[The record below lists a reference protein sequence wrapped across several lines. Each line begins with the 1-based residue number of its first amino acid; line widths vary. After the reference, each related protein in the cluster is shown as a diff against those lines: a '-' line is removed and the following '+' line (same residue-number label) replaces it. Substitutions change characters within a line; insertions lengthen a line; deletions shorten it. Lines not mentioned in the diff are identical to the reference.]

1 MKKEANNNKK
11 EVKHTPFII
20 SNARL
25 DDLNKEIEKKKNNQP
40 FNRTKLTKGLV
51 DIFKY
56 LNYIER
62 KKERNHKMKKEKI
75 LKSLIIVSTGVVMFS
90 SVYGANKTINK
101 IINVTTEDNIRNKIE
116 NQITIDKVKYNLSTY
131 KLKNIEPE
139 KIEKTYKSETKI
151 LNSDNES
158 FLKSQF
164 NSNYNYEDE
173 KYKGELNL
181 KDFNIEIIPGNKYEE
196 IDQKTIVKNGLNK
209 YNDLD
214 KISKTTIINGTTY
227 YLIDTNWIEE
237 ENKVIDNTEV
247 PKTYRA
253 TSFYRAVL
261 KKQEPN
267 KYKVS
272 ANYKGIITEKQRKQ
286 NLQIDYIEEQKAEV
300 KKEKKNNVP
309 QIVIGFFAMIIA
321 ILGFLMR
328 KNAKIILINKDE
340 EKTLKKLRI
349 KDNSMIDISNFNI
362 TDNDNLVLSIKEK
375 DLYKLKGKKI
385 TMKRFNKTKTITILN
400 KNNPF
405 VL

>member
-1 MKKEANNNKK
+1 
-11 EVKHTPFII
+11 
-20 SNARL
+20 
-25 DDLNKEIEKKKNNQP
+25 
-40 FNRTKLTKGLV
+40 
-51 DIFKY
+51 
-56 LNYIER
+56 
-62 KKERNHKMKKEKI
+62 MKKEKI
-75 LKSLIIVSTGVVMFS
+75 LKSLIIVSTGIVMFS

-101 IINVTTEDNIRNKIE
+101 TINATTEDNIRNKIE
-116 NQITIDKVKYNLSTY
+116 NQITIDKAKYNLSTY

-158 FLKSQF
+158 FLRNQF
-164 NSNYNYEDE
+164 NLNYDYEDE

-214 KISKTTIINGTTY
+214 KIPKTTIINGTTY
-227 YLIDTNWIEE
+227 YLIDTNWILEA
-237 ENKVIDNTEV
+237 NKVIDNTEV

-267 KYKVS
+267 RYKVS
-272 ANYKGIITEKQRKQ
+272 ANYQGIVTEKQRKQ

-300 KKEKKNNVP
+300 KEVKKEVKTSQK
-309 QIVIGFFAMIIA
+309 
-321 ILGFLMR
+321 LMR

>member
-1 MKKEANNNKK
+1 
-11 EVKHTPFII
+11 
-20 SNARL
+20 
-25 DDLNKEIEKKKNNQP
+25 
-40 FNRTKLTKGLV
+40 
-51 DIFKY
+51 
-56 LNYIER
+56 
-62 KKERNHKMKKEKI
+62 MKKEKI
-75 LKSLIIVSTGVVMFS
+75 LKSLIIVSTGIVMFS

-101 IINVTTEDNIRNKIE
+101 IINATTEDNIRNKIE

-214 KISKTTIINGTTY
+214 KIPKTTIINGTTY
-227 YLIDTNWIEE
+227 YLIDTNWILEA
-237 ENKVIDNTEV
+237 NKVIDNTEV

-272 ANYKGIITEKQRKQ
+272 ANYKGIVNEKQRKQ

-300 KKEKKNNVP
+300 KEGKKNNVP

>member
-1 MKKEANNNKK
+1 
-11 EVKHTPFII
+11 
-20 SNARL
+20 
-25 DDLNKEIEKKKNNQP
+25 
-40 FNRTKLTKGLV
+40 
-51 DIFKY
+51 
-56 LNYIER
+56 
-62 KKERNHKMKKEKI
+62 MKKEKI
-75 LKSLIIVSTGVVMFS
+75 LKSLNIASTGIVMFS

-101 IINVTTEDNIRNKIE
+101 TINATTEDNVRNKIE

-164 NSNYNYEDE
+164 NSNYDYEDE

-214 KISKTTIINGTTY
+214 KIAKTTIINGTTY

-261 KKQEPN
+261 KKQEQN

-272 ANYKGIITEKQRKQ
+272 ANYQGIVTE
-286 NLQIDYIEEQKAEV
+286 NIEEQKAAV
-300 KKEKKNNVP
+300 KEEKKNNDP
-309 QIVIGFFAMIIA
+309 QILIGFFAIVIT

-328 KNAKIILINKDE
+328 KNAKVILINKDE

>member
-1 MKKEANNNKK
+1 
-11 EVKHTPFII
+11 
-20 SNARL
+20 
-25 DDLNKEIEKKKNNQP
+25 
-40 FNRTKLTKGLV
+40 
-51 DIFKY
+51 
-56 LNYIER
+56 
-62 KKERNHKMKKEKI
+62 MKKEKI
-75 LKSLIIVSTGVVMFS
+75 LKSLIIASTSIVMFS

-101 IINVTTEDNIRNKIE
+101 TINATTEDNIRNKIE

-164 NSNYNYEDE
+164 NSNYD
-173 KYKGELNL
+173 
-181 KDFNIEIIPGNKYEE
+181 YEE

-214 KISKTTIINGTTY
+214 KIPKTTIINGTTY

-272 ANYKGIITEKQRKQ
+272 ANYQGIVTEKQRKQ
-286 NLQIDYIEEQKAEV
+286 NLQIDYIEEQKAAV
-300 KKEKKNNVP
+300 KEEKKNNIP